1 MTDLD
6 PRSLPPSTA
15 AEIANIEAE
24 IGRFLAGTLP
34 PERFRSFR
42 LAHGIYGQR
51 QPGVQMIRVKIPTGA
66 LQGAQLRL
74 LADLVEEFSNGS
86 AHLTT
91 RQDVQFYWV
100 RLERVPDLL
109 RRLAAGGLTTR
120 EACGNSVRNVTAC
133 PISGSLSDEAFDIR
147 PYALA
152 TWRYLVRNP
161 FCQQMSRKFKIAF
174 SACPEDC
181 AATAI
186 HDIGA
191 LGRVVFRDGEARKGF
206 RVVVGGGLGPTPF
219 VAQVLRDFVAPEDLL
234 PTFKAILLA
243 FAEQGNRRLK
253 SKARLKFV
261 VHRLGIEKFRAL
273 VDEKLAA
280 LSAEERD
287 EADLARW
294 LEDAD
299 VWSAWSAEAASR
311 LHAEAG
317 TGERPFAPDPVAAA
331 AAGAWTPAV
340 RVASDAPPTA
350 TPAASPGDPF
360 HEQGGAAPGFRGPLK
375 GGCTGVAD
383 DAGFA
388 RFFARTVRRH
398 RDPERAIVTITVPLG
413 DLKAPSLRTLA
424 DLATRHAHDEVR
436 IGRDQNLVLPH
447 ARRADLRPLYEGL
460 AAAGL
465 DDGTAGTAL
474 DVTSCPGADTCAL
487 GITSSKGVAAAV
499 RRALLPLA
507 GNGAAAALEG
517 ITIKVSGCPN
527 SCGQHHIANIGLHG
541 VARTVNGRQVPA
553 YQLHLGGAIA
563 DGTGRIGAA
572 LDKIPARR
580 VPGAVKTLIAWYA
593 RERSEGEALP
603 AFFDRQPKEKVR
615 AALLPFA
622 AVVPLGT
629 DAAPNPPDPAEDR
642 LDIDWGA
649 EAPFSTDDLGT
660 GECAGAGQDK
670 ADDPFDN
677 ARAELLQARLF
688 LERGQVVDALANLNR
703 SQYTVA
709 RVLLEVLGKKP
720 DSDYETACELRAR
733 VIDRG
738 LADEGWNEIHATI
751 ADLLKS
757 RHPAENDVARLHA
770 RTLEVLDASVPVH
783 ARLRRVAA
791 ASTPGAEVPA

>member
-1 MTDLD
+1 MSAFD
-6 PRSLPPSTA
+6 PHNLPPSTA
-15 AEIANIEAE
+15 AELDNIEAE
-24 IGRFLAGTLP
+24 IGRFLDGSLA

-51 QPGVQMIRVKIPTGA
+51 QPGVQMIRVKIPTGS
-66 LQGAQLRL
+66 LEGGQLRL

-147 PYALA
+147 PHALA
-152 TWRYLVRNP
+152 TWRYLARNP
-161 FCQQMSRKFKIAF
+161 FCQQMARKFKIAF

-191 LGRVVFRDGEARKGF
+191 LGRVVFKDGEAKRGF

-234 PTFKAILLA
+234 PTLKAILLA
-243 FAEQGNRRLK
+243 FSEQGNRRLK

-261 VHRLGIEKFRAL
+261 VHRLGIERFRAL
-273 VDEKLAA
+273 VDEKLAGMTA
-280 LSAEERD
+280 AERD
-287 EADLARW
+287 EADLGRW
-294 LEDAD
+294 LE
-299 VWSAWSAEAASR
+299 EAGAPAPGFAPTVEEIATS
-311 LHAEAG
+311 AG
-317 TGERPFAPDPVAAA
+317 TGSSPFAPDPIAAA
-331 AAGAWTPAV
+331 AAGAWTPA
-340 RVASDAPPTA
+340 A
-350 TPAASPGDPF
+350 PAASAAAADARSRERGEP
-360 HEQGGAAPGFRGPLK
+360 APGFRAPLK
-375 GGCTGVAD
+375 GGCDGVAD

-388 RFFARTVRRH
+388 RFFTRSVRRH
-398 RDPERAIVTITVPLG
+398 RDADRSIVTITVPLG
-413 DLKAPSLRTLA
+413 DLKAASLRALA
-424 DLATRHAHDEVR
+424 DLAARHAHDEVR

-517 ITIKVSGCPN
+517 VTIKVSGCPN

-541 VARTVNGRQVPA
+541 VARTVNGKQIPA
-553 YQLHLGGAIA
+553 YQLHLGGNIA
-563 DGTGRIGAA
+563 DGTGRIGEA

-580 VPGAVKTLIAWYA
+580 APGAVAALLAWYA

-615 AALLPFA
+615 AAIRPFA
-622 AVVPLGT
+622 TVTPNADAIPGGAA
-629 DAAPNPPDPAEDR
+629 DAAKES
-642 LDIDWGA
+642 LEIDWGA
-649 EAPFSTDDLGT
+649 QAAFTTDDLGT
-660 GECAGAGQDK
+660 GECAGAGMDK
-670 ADDPFDN
+670 AEDPFDN

-688 LERGQVVDALANLNR
+688 LERGQVADALANLNR
-703 SQYTVA
+703 SQYSVA
-709 RVLLEVLGKKP
+709 RVLLEALGKKP
-720 DSDYETACELRAR
+720 DSDYETTCELRAR

-738 LADEGWNEIHATI
+738 LADEGWNELHA
-751 ADLLKS
+751 AVAELLQS
-757 RHPAENDVARLHA
+757 RRPDEDAVARLHA
-770 RTLEVLDASVPVH
+770 RALDVLNASVPVH
-783 ARLRRVAA
+783 ARLRQVAA
-791 ASTPGAEVPA
+791 APATGAELPA